1 MADPRFYDNRG
12 PFSLGEVCAKIGV
25 AVPDGLD
32 PALKLDDV
40 ARLSGAIASHLS
52 FFLGDKLSA
61 AFAQTTAGVVLVSS
75 KAFVK
80 LTPPDG
86 TVLIAVSQVQHAFA
100 AVAEMLYPDC
110 HRITGPFN
118 TGVDPAAKI
127 GAGVLLGAGVVV
139 GPGAEIGDGTH
150 IGPNVVVGRGVA
162 IGRGCEIAGNSVI
175 ACAYIGDGVTV
186 LPGAQIG
193 QPGFGFASGPA
204 GQTRLP
210 QLGRV
215 TVLPGAQIGQP
226 GFGFA
231 SGPTGHTKIPQLGR
245 VIVQDRVE
253 IGAGVTIDRGALG
266 DTVVGEGTKIDN
278 LVQIGHNTKIG
289 RHSVI
294 VAHVGISGS
303 CEIGDF
309 VVLAGQVGVSD
320 HAKIGSG
327 ARLGGKS
334 GVFMGQQ
341 VEPGRDY
348 GGIPVKPVREWLRE
362 LAALSALAKR
372 PKRGE

>member
-75 KAFVK
+75 KAFMK

-215 TVLPGAQIGQP
+215 
-226 GFGFA
+226 
-231 SGPTGHTKIPQLGR
+231 
-245 VIVQDRVE
+245 IVQDRVE

-294 VAHVGISGS
+294 VAQVGISGS